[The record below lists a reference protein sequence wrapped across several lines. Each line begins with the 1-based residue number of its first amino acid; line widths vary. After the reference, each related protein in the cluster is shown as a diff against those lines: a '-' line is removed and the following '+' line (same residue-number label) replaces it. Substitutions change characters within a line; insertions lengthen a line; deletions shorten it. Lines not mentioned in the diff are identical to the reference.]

1 MPKAIVLFS
10 GGLDSMLAA
19 KLVASQNIGVVC
31 INFTSPFF
39 DSKKAEA
46 SAKHI
51 NLPLIIEDIT
61 TDYLKMLHS
70 PRYGFGK
77 NMNPCIDCHTLMLA
91 LTGRKMESLG
101 ADFII
106 TGEVLGQRPMS
117 QTKQSLNMIAKNSG
131 YADYILRP
139 LSAQLLAPIKSEMEG
154 KIDRSMLLSISGR
167 GRKDQMRLAKEFG
180 ITNYPPPAGGCLLT
194 DPMFTRR
201 LRELFAHSQ
210 NPEIRDYHLLKYGRH
225 FRTQDGVKIIVGRN
239 NKDNEELKKL
249 ANNKDLAC
257 NMADFPG
264 PYVLVPESNASAKN
278 IACSLCVRYSDAP
291 DDSEA
296 MVICQQNGKLSKAK
310 SDALSKEDCER
321 III

>member
-1 MPKAIVLFS
+1 MSKAIALFS

-19 KLVASQNIGVVC
+19 KLVASQNIDVVC

-51 NLPLIIEDIT
+51 NLPLIIDDIT
-61 TDYLKMLHS
+61 QDYLKMLHS

-77 NMNPCIDCHTLMLA
+77 NMNPCIDCHTLMLKI
-91 LTGRKMESLG
+91 TGQKMESLG

-139 LSAQLLAPIKSEMEG
+139 LSAQLLSPIKAEMEG

-167 GRKDQMRLAKEFG
+167 GRKDQMRLAKAFG

-201 LRELFAHSQ
+201 LRELFFHTQ

-225 FRTQDGVKIIVGRN
+225 FRTQDGVKIIIGRN

-249 ANNKDLAC
+249 ADNKDIAC
-257 NMADFPG
+257 NMSDFPG
-264 PYVLVPESNASAKN
+264 PFVLVPRGTASAKH
-278 IACSLCVRYSDAP
+278 IALALCVRYSDAP

-296 MVICQQNGKLSKAK
+296 TVICQQNAK
-310 SDALSKEDCER
+310 SSKVKCRAMSKEDCER
-321 III
+321 LMI